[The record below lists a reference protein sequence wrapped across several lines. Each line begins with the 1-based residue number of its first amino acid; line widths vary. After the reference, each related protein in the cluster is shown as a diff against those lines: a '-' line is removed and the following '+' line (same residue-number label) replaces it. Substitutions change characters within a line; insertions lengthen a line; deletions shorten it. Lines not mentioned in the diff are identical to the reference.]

1 MRNPFQTGTKLL
13 ETMRNAVR
21 HQDGSVS
28 LLFGL
33 SLLPLIAGAGLAIDY
48 SRASDVRSAMQN
60 AVDSTVLAM
69 AKRSPT
75 LSDTDL
81 QREAARHFAAV
92 YTNRHGIAHSPIRV
106 TRTRTAMRV
115 EASSVVP
122 TKLMRAFGTPALQ
135 VATAGEASISQR
147 RVELALALDNTGSMG
162 RLSKMEELKK
172 ATRNLI
178 DAAEKAAPRGSG
190 MIKIAM
196 VPFDTEIKINP
207 NGYRERSW
215 LAFRDDAGHPSFDR
229 IRPQMATKTDW
240 TGCITDRGTGFDASE
255 RRSDLARPESL
266 HPAVTCSNA
275 QLARVQPLTDDWNAL
290 RNIADSM
297 RPSGCTNITIGARW
311 GLATLSPS
319 EPIGGGVAFGTDNVD
334 KYLVILTDGN
344 NTRNRFTSVGCG
356 SVPANGT
363 EADID
368 ARTRTMCNEIKG
380 KSSRLDAAGRA
391 IPDVKVFTIRVME
404 GNQALLRGCATD
416 ASMYKEVN
424 NAADIDKVFKDIMR
438 EITNLR
444 LTM

>member
-1 MRNPFQTGTKLL
+1 MRNLFQSGTSLVEKA
-13 ETMRNAVR
+13 RRIVR
-21 HQDGSVS
+21 DQDGSIS

-33 SLLPLIAGAGLAIDY
+33 SLMPLIAGAGVAIDY
-48 SRASDVRSAMQN
+48 SRASDVRSALQG
-60 AVDSTVLAM
+60 AFDSTVLAM

-75 LSDTDL
+75 LSDADL

-92 YTNRHGIAHSPIRV
+92 YHSRHGIAPAPIRV

-115 EASSVVP
+115 EASGVVP
-122 TKLMRAFGTPALQ
+122 TKLMKAFGTPALQ

-147 RVELALALDNTGSMG
+147 RVELALALDNTGSMS
-162 RLSKMEELKK
+162 RLSKMDELKK

-178 DAAEKAAPRGSG
+178 DAAERSAPAGSG

-196 VPFDTEIKINP
+196 VPFDTEVKVDA
-207 NGYRERSW
+207 GAYRERTW
-215 LAFRDDAGHPSFDR
+215 LAFSENAGHPSFDR
-229 IRPQMATKTDW
+229 IRPQMARKTAW
-240 TGCITDRGTGFDASE
+240 TGCVTDRALGFDASE
-255 RRSDLARPESL
+255 RRSELARPESL

-290 RNIADSM
+290 RNVADSM
-297 RPSGCTNITIGARW
+297 RPSGCTNITVGARW
-311 GLATLSPS
+311 GLAALSPS
-319 EPIGGGVAFGTDNVD
+319 EPIGGGAAFGDANVD

-368 ARTRTMCNEIKG
+368 DRTRAMCNEIKG
-380 KSSRLDAAGRA
+380 KSSRTDAAGRA

-404 GNQALLRGCATD
+404 GNQALLRNCASD